1 MFGYTFCVL
10 FLKEKN
16 FLYQNKT
23 SYSKSVNLLYIS
35 KITFTN
41 FKIWSSKNHV
51 RKGIMREIIES
62 IKEKKF

>member
-1 MFGYTFCVL
+1 MFGYTFCV
-10 FLKEKN
+10 FFFKEKN

-35 KITFTN
+35 KITFIN

-62 IKEKKF
+62 IKEKIF